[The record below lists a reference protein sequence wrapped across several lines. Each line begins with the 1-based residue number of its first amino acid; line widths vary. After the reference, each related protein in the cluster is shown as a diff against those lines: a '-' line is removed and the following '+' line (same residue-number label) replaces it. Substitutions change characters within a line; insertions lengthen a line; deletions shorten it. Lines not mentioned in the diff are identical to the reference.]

1 MRTAGA
7 RARRG
12 AGPERGGRGRDSGRG
27 PGAHGLS
34 DPQPPPARTHPHR
47 GPGAGPSSTPRG
59 DHYITPRPAAPSPA
73 AEGGPE
79 PGAPGG
85 GRSRHQAA
93 AGGGRSGG
101 RIYLFSAGEEGEG
114 ERGARG
120 GRLRRP
126 PERGLLGGLG
136 VGAGGR
142 RYSAR
147 PPRSSGPASSA
158 PGVLAAP
165 PPPSARCEAA
175 ALAWLSARASS
186 LRPLAAGAAAARS
199 ATAGGGLG
207 GWGRRSGR
215 GHREEVSVFRRLLL
229 SPLFAPAS
237 LWR

>member
-7 RARRG
+7 RARRE

-101 RIYLFSAGEEGEG
+101 RIYFPRERRAKESA
-114 ERGARG
+114 ERGEAACAARRSGASSVDSASARAG
-120 GRLRRP
+120 GATQPGPLGPLDRRAPRPASSPRLRRP
-126 PERGLLGGLG
+126 PRDVRRRRQPGSRLER
-136 VGAGGR
+136 
-142 RYSAR
+142 
-147 PPRSSGPASSA
+147 
-158 PGVLAAP
+158 
-165 PPPSARCEAA
+165 
-175 ALAWLSARASS
+175 ALC
-186 LRPLAAGAAAARS
+186 
-199 ATAGGGLG
+199 
-207 GWGRRSGR
+207 
-215 GHREEVSVFRRLLL
+215 GH
-229 SPLFAPAS
+229 
-237 LWR
+237 